1 MTRSKRIGV
10 IIIGRNEGERLKRCL
25 STLPDDVTPVY
36 VDSGSSDGSCA
47 VAMELG
53 IPAISLSS
61 DKKFTAA
68 RGRNAG
74 LAWFAELEGRPDYVQ
89 MLDGDCEMAADWLS
103 SGIAALAAEESLAAV
118 FGRLR
123 ERYPER
129 SIYNQ
134 MCDDEWNV
142 PIGLARSVYG
152 NALFRFAPLLAS
164 GGYDESLIAGEETDL
179 CQRIARD
186 GWIFRRIDA
195 EMALHD
201 AAIYRFSQFW
211 VRARRAGYAF
221 AEHLGRN
228 GSDADPDWRKA
239 TYRFLLW
246 SGALPFIIGLMV
258 VVGVAAGAFSAIAIA
273 IFLTLLYPLQW
284 LRMAHRLAM
293 SGKDMRFAVLA
304 SALNT
309 VCKFAQFGGAT
320 RYFMDKTTA
329 RASHIIEY
337 RAL

>member
-1 MTRSKRIGV
+1 MTPSRRIGV
-10 IIIGRNEGERLKRCL
+10 IVIGRNEGERLRRCL
-25 STLPDDVTPVY
+25 SELPGGVTTVY
-36 VDSGSSDGSCA
+36 VDSGSTDGSCA
-47 VAMELG
+47 VATALG
-53 IPAISLSS
+53 IPAISLAA

-74 LAWFAELEGRPDYVQ
+74 LAWFAQLQDRPDYVQ
-89 MLDGDCEMAADWLS
+89 MLDGDCEMGFDWLRA
-103 SGIAALAAEESLAAV
+103 GIAALEAESSLAAV

-123 ERYPER
+123 ERHPEH

-142 PIGLARSVYG
+142 PVGLCRSVYG

-201 AAIYRFSQFW
+201 AAITRFSQFW

-221 AEHLGRN
+221 AEHVGRN
-228 GSDADPDWRKA
+228 GGDSDPDWRKA
-239 TYRFLLW
+239 MYRLLVW
-246 SGALPFIIGLMV
+246 GGALPFVIGLLV
-258 VVGVAAGAFSAIAIA
+258 VIGTVTGAVGAIAIA
-273 IFLTLLYPLQW
+273 AFLMVLYPLQW
-284 LRMAHRLAM
+284 LRMALRLAK
-293 SGKDMRFAVLA
+293 SGKNLTFASLG
-304 SALNT
+304 SALNI
-309 VCKFAQFGGAT
+309 VCKFAQFSGAMQ
-320 RYFMDKTTA
+320 YFMDKATA
-329 RASHIIEY
+329 RASGIIEY
-337 RAL
+337 RAS